1 MTNKQIAQQ
10 FKSLAQ
16 LMELHEENSYKIRS
30 YSSAYRIFRAA
41 TEPVYEM
48 NLTQVKQLKGI
59 GDAIGNKVQELR
71 LNGEMKIMKG
81 YLEKTPKG
89 IVELLKIKGLGIGKI
104 KTLWLQMGIQSPGEL
119 LYACNENRLITVKG
133 FGTKTQSNIKQQ
145 LEYYFLSIDKFHYAR
160 LEEEAENII
169 LDIQEVLDTELISLT
184 GDIRRLMPV
193 LTSIEILLGS
203 NDVKKLEEEDILT
216 IEEEKNGIWKC
227 KTIENDFP
235 VIIYSCNPDYWGY
248 QLLRTTG
255 NETFLK
261 DFFEV
266 FYPEKIDWK
275 KNPTPESLKG
285 ISEEE
290 LFEKADLPFIPAEIR
305 DVHKILYK
313 IKARSVPQLLE
324 ETDIKGV
331 LHAHTTWSDGATSLE
346 ELATYVKSLGYEYL
360 GLTDHSQAA
369 FYANGLK
376 ADRVLEQFK
385 EVDKLNEKL
394 APFKILKGIESDIL
408 HNGSLDYPEEILKQ
422 FDFII
427 ASVHA
432 HLRMDKH
439 TATQRLI
446 TAIKNPYT
454 TILGH
459 PTGRLL
465 LSRQGYPIDHEA
477 VIDAC
482 AKHNV
487 IIELNA
493 NPHRL
498 DLDYTWIPYALEK
511 GVKITINPDA
521 HSLAGVHDIHFGVLA
536 ARKGML
542 TAAECPNTLSL
553 EDFEALLAKKKEAVS
568 A

>member
-10 FKSLAQ
+10 FQTLAQ
-16 LMELHEENSYKIRS
+16 LMELHDENSYKIRS

-48 NLTQVKQLKGI
+48 NLAQVKQLKGI

-71 LNGEMKIMKG
+71 LNGEMKILKG

-89 IVELLKIKGLGIGKI
+89 VVELLKIKGLGISKI
-104 KTLWLQMGIQSPGEL
+104 KMLWLEMGIQSPGEL
-119 LYACNENRLITVKG
+119 LYACNENRLITLKG
-133 FGTKTQSNIKQQ
+133 FGTNTQSNIKKQ

-160 LEEEAENII
+160 LEEEAENLV
-169 LDIQEVLDTELISLT
+169 LDIQEALDTELVSLT
-184 GDIRRLMPV
+184 GGIRRLMPV
-193 LTSIEILLGS
+193 LTSIEILLVS
-203 NDVKKLEEEDILT
+203 NEVKKLAEEEILT

-227 KTIENDFP
+227 KTIENNFP
-235 VIIYSCNPDYWGY
+235 VIIYSCNPDFWGY
-248 QLLRTTG
+248 QLFKTTAT
-255 NETFLK
+255 ESFLK
-261 DFFEV
+261 DFFEF

-275 KNPTPESLKG
+275 TTANPSQLQG
-285 ISEEE
+285 LSEAT
-290 LFEKADLPFIPAEIR
+290 LFEKAGLPVIPAEIR
-305 DVHKILYK
+305 DAHKILFK
-313 IKARSVPQLLE
+313 TKARSLPQLITE
-324 ETDIKGV
+324 KDIKGV
-331 LHAHTTWSDGATSLE
+331 LHAHTTWSDGANSLE
-346 ELATYVKSLGYEYL
+346 ELATYVKGQGYEYL
-360 GLTDHSQAA
+360 GLTDHSQSA

-376 ADRVLEQFK
+376 VDRVLEQFK
-385 EVDKLNEKL
+385 EVDELNKKL
-394 APFKILKGIESDIL
+394 APFKIFKGIESDIL
-408 HNGSLDYPEEILKQ
+408 HSGELDYPEEILKQ

-432 HLRMDKH
+432 HLRMDKKL
-439 TATQRLI
+439 ATQRLI

-482 AKHNV
+482 AQHNV

-493 NPHRL
+493 NPNRL
-498 DLDYTWIPYALEK
+498 DIDYTWIPYALEK
-511 GVKITINPDA
+511 GVKIAINPDA
-521 HSLAGVHDIHFGVLA
+521 HSLEGVHDIHFGVLA

-542 TAAECPNTLSL
+542 TAKECPNSLTLI
-553 EDFEALLAKKKEAVS
+553 EFEALLAKK
-568 A
+568 